1 MDTNSFFFF
10 FFSDLIGFAWLAK
23 VHLFIVS
30 FLTKRNHYI
39 KYRSQNMLKYAA
51 RNSLLLLLTSVIS
64 LKQAKKKT
72 YKPLKMC

>member
-1 MDTNSFFFF
+1 MDTNSFFFS
-10 FFSDLIGFAWLAK
+10 SDLILFPCLAK

-30 FLTKRNHYI
+30 FLTKRHRYI
-39 KYRSQNMLKYAA
+39 KYRSENMLKYAA
-51 RNSLLLLLTSVIS
+51 RNSLLLLLSSVIS